1 MIKKRLNGA
10 WGADQM
16 WLAVIILGIVAMCLS
31 IRIKNEF
38 VSAVLEGNQAIFKN
52 VSAVAVKVSLFS
64 LGLLVTLGAL
74 IELR

>member
-1 MIKKRLNGA
+1 MRLRGN
-10 WGADQM
+10 QM
-16 WLAVIILGIVAMCLS
+16 WLAVIILGVVAMCLS
-31 IRIKNEF
+31 IGIKKQF

-52 VSAVAVKVSLFS
+52 VSVVAVKVSLFS